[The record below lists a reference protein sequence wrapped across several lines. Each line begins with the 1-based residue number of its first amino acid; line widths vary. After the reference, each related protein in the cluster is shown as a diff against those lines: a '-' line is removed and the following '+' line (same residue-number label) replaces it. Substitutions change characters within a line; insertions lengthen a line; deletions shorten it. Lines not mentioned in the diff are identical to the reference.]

1 MRIKNND
8 RYSLAEAYTKVQE
21 CECQAQNQQTSP
33 ERTDMILNNLV
44 NLNNKAAELV
54 SSIQQAVDSGEDI
67 DEWVSEKI
75 AVATNMIGT
84 INDYYAKFKQNTSM
98 SAAPTSMSS
107 MSPLNNV
114 DSNPIA
120 IKIPMNV
127 GGGSSMLEL

>member
-1 MRIKNND
+1 MRIKTKD
-8 RYSLAEAYTKVQE
+8 RYSIAEAYTKVQE
-21 CECQAQNQQTSP
+21 CECQAQSQQASP

-84 INDYYAKFKQNTSM
+84 INDYYAKFKQNNTM
-98 SAAPTSMSS
+98 NATPISMSS

-120 IKIPMNV
+120 IKIPMNT
-127 GGGSSMLEL
+127 GSGSMLEI